1 MDDLQLHMISNLR
14 PHSAT
19 NWRIKIRVTRMWQHM
34 NGNAEIVGM
43 SFIFADALGQRIQ
56 ASVPAAC
63 LQQFENLLIE
73 GETYDVHRFVVMQYP
88 PMKKFICFENDI
100 YIQLNHMTEIFVTEG
115 VEFIPAQVFDFTDLS
130 GLMEA
135 TTENKYLID
144 VVGILQQVG
153 PITEFTNRRNQQ
165 QSAIHFRITDL
176 HDSAQVV
183 LHNDL
188 AHNFNTQ
195 IQNAVRHP
203 IIVIIASC
211 RVHLDQGEPKLTNF
225 PATRVFINHD
235 HEAVGD
241 LRDALRLANWVHN

>member
-1 MDDLQLHMISNLR
+1 MMLSLMQKFDQ
-14 PHSAT
+14 
-19 NWRIKIRVTRMWQHM
+19 Q
-34 NGNAEIVGM
+34 
-43 SFIFADALGQRIQ
+43 GQRIQ

-135 TTENKYLID
+135 TTENKYLIGELFQFFQHFLCIGSIVICNCMFSYVD

-176 HDSAQVV
+176 QLVFKLLYYLLIKFFKLSKFLSLSCSDTAQVV

-211 RVHLDQGEPKLTNF
+211 RVHLDQGCLQTN
-225 PATRVFINHD
+225 
-235 HEAVGD
+235 
-241 LRDALRLANWVHN
+241 